1 MGNCHP
7 EKTNVDRGHIGF
19 SRGDNF
25 PCNPLVQSII
35 IILYWML
42 IKYNTLHYVG
52 FQNNPGQMNI
62 WVFISYSVNLNS
74 HTTPV
79 RIYGEQ
85 YAHIFCAFDIFLEYH
100 PSSSNITRRRTGDI
114 DFYQMYRV
122 STFVLLYS
130 NLYLFQSISHASDIL
145 NGLFKVT
152 EDIFYDVT
160 EFILRGIRR

>member
-1 MGNCHP
+1 MVNR
-7 EKTNVDRGHIGF
+7 T
-19 SRGDNF
+19 
-25 PCNPLVQSII
+25 
-35 IILYWML
+35 L
-42 IKYNTLHYVG
+42 I
-52 FQNNPGQMNI
+52 
-62 WVFISYSVNLNS
+62 YS
-74 HTTPV
+74 
-79 RIYGEQ
+79 
-85 YAHIFCAFDIFLEYH
+85 AHLIFFLEYH

-122 STFVLLYS
+122 SMFVLLYS